1 MGNANTAKQNIHL
14 NIWNA
19 YGHQPKEQKKMSGM
33 FHCYYK
39 RLKFI
44 YQVYLSKIKREYISS
59 TAKTNWGSFVLQKCG
74 NNLQIWLGTWK
85 SESGSMAIQPA
96 VYGQTSISHGST
108 KEKARGLPVI
118 RRHHPVTTVYAVC
131 VSKHLCQIHP
141 MFIEIPGPQCWTSFP
156 TALLHKPNVLMWLY
170 IWIFI
175 VLIWLDPNISD
186 I

>member
-131 VSKHLCQIHP
+131 FSNICAKSIQCSLRYLDHSAGLHSLQPCYISQ
-141 MFIEIPGPQCWTSFP
+141 MF
-156 TALLHKPNVLMWLY
+156 
-170 IWIFI
+170 
-175 VLIWLDPNISD
+175 
-186 I
+186 